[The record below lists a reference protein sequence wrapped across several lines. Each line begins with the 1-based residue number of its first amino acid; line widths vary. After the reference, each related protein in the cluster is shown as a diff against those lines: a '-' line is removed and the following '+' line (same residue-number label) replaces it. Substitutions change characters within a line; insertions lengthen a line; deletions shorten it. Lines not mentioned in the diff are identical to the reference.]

1 MKNKQLL
8 ASAALFRELY
18 DSDRDIYDVIGEFI
32 RASIQLNCT
41 WTFNVSDCSKGL
53 DKTFGFEIPDAVI
66 KTCLKNR
73 LKSAGEVSL
82 EGGQYSVTEKFDRDG
97 TIQEDFNEAK
107 SEYNEVTQRLVA
119 HVKSRLPHSIDENEE
134 LKIIASFSNYLLD
147 QGAFGE
153 YVDLIS
159 HFLLSNQNDNTFVR
173 KLNQIEEGLI
183 LYAGIRYSS
192 DLSTLGKWS
201 GDLVVYLDT
210 EHLFSAVGLNGI
222 LFKKIFDDFNSLV
235 KDVNSNKKKNGSI
248 TLRYFEKTMHDAESF
263 FYAAEK
269 ILEEHKQ
276 VNPSKTAM
284 IEITNGCNSKS
295 DVVAKK
301 AKFFDD
307 LSRLKIT
314 SEKELDYYSNPDL
327 NVESTSLIE
336 SLKSE
341 LNHNVAGDRYAE
353 ILNKFTKINFHRRG
367 QNNVGI
373 EFISAIFLSE
383 NRLTQAVS
391 FSESVYKEK
400 RGIPFSTNIEFLT
413 ERVWFKLNKGFGN
426 GLTLPAS
433 FDVITKAKLVL
444 SSQVN
449 TAIAKTYKEMT
460 EKFDS
465 GELNENQVALLI
477 SDLRSKTST
486 PEDFSIEIIDESI
499 EFLNQNVI
507 ENVLREKSILEGKSE
522 AGEVAIAK
530 LKKLERKQHIDNI
543 TPIKR
548 TAKRQYLLLRALF
561 YIAIPFL
568 LMSLLWKIYSI
579 EDTVLSV
586 IFGCV
591 TALAFI
597 FQAVNIKKF
606 DFWMWS
612 LSKVYYKRKISKLN
626 KST

>member
-18 DSDRDIYDVIGEFI
+18 DSNRDIYDVIGEFI
-32 RASIQLNCT
+32 RASILLNCN
-41 WTFNVSDCSKGL
+41 WSFNVNDCAKDL
-53 DKTFGFEIPDAVI
+53 EKTFGFEIPDAVI

-73 LKSAGEVSL
+73 LKSAGEISL
-82 EGGQYSVTEKFDRDG
+82 ENGQYSVTENFDRSR
-97 TIQEDFNEAK
+97 TIQEEFNAAK
-107 SEYNEVTQRLVA
+107 SEYNEVTKKLVT
-119 HVKSRLPHSIDENEE
+119 HVKSRLTKPIDENEE
-134 LKIIASFSNYLLD
+134 LRIIASFSDYLLD

-159 HFLLSNQNDNTFVR
+159 HFLLTNEKNTEFVR

-183 LYAGIRYSS
+183 LYAGIKYSS

-235 KDVNSNKKKNGSI
+235 KEVNSNRKKNGSI
-248 TLRYFEKTMHDAESF
+248 TLRYFEEIGHEVENF

-269 ILEEHKQ
+269 IIENHKQ

-284 IEITNGCNSKS
+284 IEITNGCKSKS
-295 DVVAKK
+295 EVVAKK

-307 LSRLKIT
+307 ISKLKIT
-314 SEKELDYYSNPDL
+314 SEKELNYYNNPEF
-327 NVESTSLIE
+327 NVESTDLIE

-341 LNHNVAGDRYAE
+341 FKHNIVGDRYGD
-353 ILNKFTKINFHRRG
+353 ILKKFTKINFHRG
-367 QNNVGI
+367 GKSNVGI

-391 FSESVYKEK
+391 FSKSIYGERK
-400 RGIPFSTNIEFLT
+400 GIPFSTNIEFLT

-426 GLTLPAS
+426 ALGFPTS

-449 TAIAKTYKEMT
+449 TAIAETYRDMT
-460 EKFDS
+460 EKFDN
-465 GELNENQVALLI
+465 GELNENQIALLL
-477 SDLRSKTST
+477 SDLRSKAAT
-486 PEDFSIEIIDESI
+486 PEDFSVENIDGSI

-507 ENVLREKSILEGKSE
+507 ENALREKSILERKSE

-530 LKKLERKQHIDNI
+530 LRRLERQQNIDMLV
-543 TPIKR
+543 PIKK
-548 TAKRQYLLLRALF
+548 TAKRQYLLLRILF
-561 YIAIPFL
+561 YLVIPF
-568 LMSLLWKIYSI
+568 MVFSLIWKSYSTQ
-579 EDTVLSV
+579 DTSLSI

-591 TALAFI
+591 TIFAFI
-597 FQAVNIKKF
+597 IQRRKIKSF

-612 LSKVYYKRKISKLN
+612 LSKNYYKRSLSKLR